1 MWLIKL
7 MLKLIAKLILFPIY
21 LLLAFVSFLAGMITG
36 IGSFF
41 LTIFYILMLCGFIM
55 LIYQHLW
62 PQFIVV
68 FLIVFG
74 IFVVQSFAIFICNLL
89 ETLNYKIGEILFT

>member
-7 MLKLIAKLILFPIY
+7 MLKLIGKIILFPIY

-41 LTIFYILMLCGFIM
+41 LTIFYILMLGGFIM
-55 LIYQHLW
+55 LIYQHMW
-62 PQFIVV
+62 PQLLVV
-68 FLIVFG
+68 FSIVFG
-74 IFVVQSFAIFICNLL
+74 IFVVQFFAISICNLL
-89 ETLNYKIGEILFT
+89 KVINNKIVKILFT